1 MLGGLGVMELL
12 LIGGGLVLLFGA
24 KKIPGLARGIGEGI
38 RNFKGE
44 MKAGSG
50 TADVDAPKKLEEV
63 EGGEK
68 RRIEP

>member
-1 MLGGLGVMELL
+1 MLGGLGLMEIL
-12 LIGGGLVLLFGA
+12 LIGGGIVLLFGA

-44 MKAGSG
+44 MKTGASS
-50 TADVDAPKKLEEV
+50 TDVEAPKKLKEV